1 MSNKGFMVILGG
13 AVAAAIAVIAGATEL
28 LPSFLVPFVCV
39 LYPLYVIYMV
49 R

>member
-1 MSNKGFMVILGG
+1 MRNKGFMVILGG
-13 AVAAAIAVIAGATEL
+13 AVASAIAVIASATDL
-28 LPSFLVPFVCV
+28 LPAFLVPFVCV